1 LENAQPLDQLFKK
14 FLNNQCSP
22 EEVGLLLAHFGLEGN
37 EEALK
42 ALIHDYFESQ
52 QEDTALVTVPADSFE
67 KIRKMAGMSTAAIIP
82 LYKRRWVQMAAAA
95 AILAAVLFSTLIFFN
110 TQPAPANMARTP
122 EPVQQEIQPGH
133 NTALLTLADGSTIL
147 LDSAADG
154 VLAQEGGMSV
164 LKLKG
169 RLSYDKNQRQE
180 AAPLYNKVFT
190 GRGNQY
196 QLELSDGTNV
206 WLNASSSIRFPI
218 NFTGGERRVEV
229 SGEAY
234 FEVAKDASRPFRV
247 TVQSALGNSEVEVLG
262 THFNINAYDD
272 EELVK
277 TTLLEGSI
285 KLSKNEST
293 QLLKPGQQ
301 AAYDGQSALS
311 VKSGVDVDK
320 VVAWKNGSFV
330 FDHQD
335 IKSIMRQI
343 SRWYD
348 VDIVY
353 QEEPTHETFSGI
365 VSRKSDVGKV
375 LKIMQANGVH
385 FRIEGRKIIVL

>member
-1 LENAQPLDQLFKK
+1 MPDQLFKR
-14 FLNNQCSP
+14 FLDNQCSA
-22 EEVGLLLAHFGLEGN
+22 EEVSLLLTHFGLDDN

-42 ALIHDYFESQ
+42 ALIHDYFENQLEEAVS
-52 QEDTALVTVPADSFE
+52 AGLPADSFE
-67 KIRKMAGMSTAAIIP
+67 KIRLMAGLTSAPVIP
-82 LYKRRWVQMAAAA
+82 FYKRRWIQMTAAAA
-95 AILAAVLFSTLIFFN
+95 VLAAVLLGTLYIFN
-110 TQPAPANMARTP
+110 THPTPAGIAQVH
-122 EPVQQEIQPGH
+122 EPVKQVIKPGH

-154 VLAQEGGMSV
+154 VLAQEAGITV

-169 RLSYDKNQRQE
+169 RLSYDKVRQQTSVP
-180 AAPLYNKVFT
+180 AYNKVFT

-196 QLELSDGTNV
+196 QLELSDGTIV
-206 WLNASSSIRFPI
+206 WLNAASSIRFPI
-218 NFTGGERRVEV
+218 SFTGSERKVEIT
-229 SGEAY
+229 GEAY
-234 FEVAKDASRPFRV
+234 FEVAKDAKRPFRV
-247 TVQSALGNSEVEVLG
+247 MVQSAQGSSEVEVLG

-272 EELVK
+272 EEAVK
-277 TTLLEGSI
+277 TTLLEGAI
-285 KLSKNEST
+285 KLSRKQAT

-301 AAYDGQSALS
+301 ARYDAQSALS
-311 VKSGVDVDK
+311 VKAGVDVEK

-335 IKSIMRQI
+335 IRSIMRQI

-353 QEEPTHETFSGI
+353 QGVPTNETFSGI
-365 VSRKSDVGKV
+365 VSRKSDVLKV

-385 FRIEGRKIIVL
+385 FSIEGRKIIVL

>member
-1 LENAQPLDQLFKK
+1 MENAQPLDQLFKK
-14 FLNNQCSP
+14 FLNKQCSP
-22 EEVGLLLAHFGLEGN
+22 EEVELLLAHFGLEGN
-37 EEALK
+37 EETLK

-52 QEDTALVTVPADSFE
+52 QEDTAHVTVPADSFE
-67 KIRKMAGMSTAAIIP
+67 KIRKMAGMSAAAIIP
-82 LYKRRWVQMAAAA
+82 FYKRRWVQMAAAA

-133 NTALLTLADGSTIL
+133 NTAMLTLADGSTIL

-154 VLAQEGGMSV
+154 ILAQQGGISV

-285 KLSKNEST
+285 KLSKNEAT

-301 AAYDGQSALS
+301 AAYDAQSALT
-311 VKSGVDVDK
+311 VNYGVDVDK
-320 VVAWKNGSFV
+320 VVA
-330 FDHQD
+330 
-335 IKSIMRQI
+335 
-343 SRWYD
+343 
-348 VDIVY
+348 
-353 QEEPTHETFSGI
+353 
-365 VSRKSDVGKV
+365 
-375 LKIMQANGVH
+375 
-385 FRIEGRKIIVL
+385 